1 MSKKPKS
8 IETPGLIVPPLT
20 PFNSKLKVD
29 YKVLEREI
37 DYIVDTCRASCISVS
52 GVETS
57 EYHYLS
63 LEERKELIRKTVEMI
78 DGRIPFVVGISHAS
92 YRTSIEL
99 AGLAEELGTAAL
111 QLLAPLRPFGGAPT
125 TAELVRYFEAVA
137 NETAAPILLYLN
149 PGPGADVSVPAT
161 IELAKLD
168 RVKYIKE
175 SSRDLSRVGR
185 LVVDIDLAGHARYF
199 TTMQML
205 LATLELG
212 GSGATMPPP
221 GAYIARLIVDAF
233 NEGDLKRAAEIQRE
247 FCLFPHKWMAHGL
260 APVMK
265 AAMEIAG
272 CPVGDPYPP
281 FEGLPAEDKKALAAY
296 LKTTSLF
303 AKERRN
309 AVGKKAV
316 A

>member
-1 MSKKPKS
+1 M
-8 IETPGLIVPPLT
+8 PPLT
-20 PFNSKLKVD
+20 PFTPKLAVD

-37 DYIVDTCRASCISVS
+37 DYIIETCRASCISVT

-63 LEERKELIRKTVEMI
+63 LEERQELIRNTVAMI
-78 DGRIPFVVGISHAS
+78 DDRVPFVVGISHPS
-92 YRTSIEL
+92 FKTSVALGEL
-99 AGLAEELGTAAL
+99 AEALGAAAL
-111 QLLAPLRPFGGAPT
+111 QLLAPLRPFGGAPST
-125 TAELVRYFEAVA
+125 HDLVRYFEAVA
-137 NETAAPILLYLN
+137 RETTAPILLYLN
-149 PGPGADVSVPAT
+149 PGPGAEVSVPQT
-161 IELAKLD
+161 IEIAKMD

-185 LVVDIDLAGHARYF
+185 LIVDIDLAGHARYF

-221 GAYIARLIVDAF
+221 GALIARKIVDAF
-233 NEGDLKRAAEIQRE
+233 NDGDLVRAAAIQRE
-247 FCLFPHKWMAHGL
+247 FCLFPHKWMGKGL

-281 FEGLPAEDKKALAAY
+281 FEGLDADERKSLAAY

-303 AKERRN
+303 EKERRH
-309 AVGKKAV
+309 AVRKKAV